1 MTENYDGAAP
11 TRDPDTVETDAHA
24 ESSAEELDE
33 DRLRLDPLEAG
44 MDPPERWSGA
54 DKYGTTPYEQAHP
67 RGLTDRL
74 AEEEPDVTGGALR
87 FTTMPG
93 DDGDAD
99 LVVVL
104 DTTWTPPPAGPDGGA
119 PRLLS
124 LRDVAG
130 RILASHDLIAETA
143 TRLDQWAATSG
154 VIERLTIRDTS
165 FWFYVRL
172 RHWSWLEERILW
184 AGIADALIREHR
196 PGRVVC
202 APDADEA
209 LIDVLRLLE
218 PHHGFA
224 LAVERVP
231 EPQPETDSSTA
242 AAARPSAVA
251 TRGASRPTSRVPLL
265 RRLARRVRNVV
276 LGPPPPSP
284 KALRQ
289 QELAARVAR
298 VRELVEALAAE
309 PESRLLVVHEHA
321 RQRVD
326 TPDGPRSMNPYL
338 DPIVDRLRGTTLEP
352 IVLDIRARAGKD
364 SDWERIGSGRELRLL
379 PADGLAFAVP
389 APPDPAP
396 RSSSP
401 PPPPPPAEPA
411 PAIDPVLAAWRDG
424 LNCPV
429 EAFGIDL
436 GPLLAAEVVAT
447 ASRFL
452 PGMTASIDRI
462 QRFLERVRPAGVV
475 LADEYHRQDWMA
487 AARSAGIPVAAV
499 QHGMIYPR
507 HNGYIHAARPDTLRL
522 PQRTFVFGRWERDL
536 LRTASVYRDDEV
548 VVGGSPRLDLV
559 RPEAHE
565 AASLRRELGV
575 ADGERLVVVS
585 GTWGGIYRR
594 FHYPIALA
602 ALVDRPL
609 PGVHIVVKLH
619 PGEPDEGPYRRIIE
633 GAAAARGFDPP
644 RITTV
649 QSIDLYRLLAAADAH
664 LGIHSTVLTEAVVT
678 RTPNLLADG
687 LAGADLLGYV
697 AAGVAVPVRDGGD
710 LLAALGAAASGALRE
725 GDAAAFTA
733 AHFEPGVAS
742 ERIAGELTAWLA

>member
-1 MTENYDGAAP
+1 M
-11 TRDPDTVETDAHA
+11 PDTAT
-24 ESSAEELDE
+24 
-33 DRLRLDPLEAG
+33 
-44 MDPPERWSGA
+44 PPS
-54 DKYGTTPYEQAHP
+54 
-67 RGLTDRL
+67 
-74 AEEEPDVTGGALR
+74 LR
-87 FTTMPG
+87 FATSPQDHG
-93 DDGDAD
+93 GAD

-104 DTTWTPPPAGPDGGA
+104 DTTWTPPPATPEGGGPVLVA
-119 PRLLS
+119 
-124 LRDVAG
+124 LRDVAE
-130 RILASHDLIAETA
+130 RVLASHDLIVETA
-143 TRLDQWAATSG
+143 VRLDQWAATSG

-196 PGRVVC
+196 PGRVIC
-202 APDADEA
+202 APDADA
-209 LIDVLRLLE
+209 PLVDVLRLLAVR
-218 PHHGFA
+218 HGFE
-224 LAVERVP
+224 LDVELPPPP
-231 EPQPETDSSTA
+231 EPAATTA
-242 AAARPSAVA
+242 AAARPAAVA
-251 TRGASRPTSRVPLL
+251 TRRPKRPGSRVPLIRSL
-265 RRLARRVRNVV
+265 GRRVRNAVF
-276 LGPPPPSP
+276 GPPPPSP

-289 QELAARVAR
+289 LELAARVAR
-298 VRELVEALAAE
+298 VRELVDALAAE

-326 TPDGPRSMNPYL
+326 TPAGPRSMNPYL

-352 IVLDIRARAGKD
+352 IVLDIRARAGTD
-364 SDWERIGSGRELRLL
+364 ADWERIGSGGEPRLM
-379 PADGLAFAVP
+379 PADALAVAVP
-389 APPDPAP
+389 APPRERPSSGPTGAPSPASP
-396 RSSSP
+396 RPSA
-401 PPPPPPAEPA
+401 AEPA
-411 PAIDPVLAAWRDG
+411 PTIDPALAAWRDG
-424 LNCPV
+424 LACPV

-452 PGMTASIDRI
+452 PGMTASIERI
-462 QRFLERVRPAGVV
+462 QRFLERIRPAGVV

-507 HNGYIHAARPDTLRL
+507 HNGYIHAARPATLRL

-559 RPEAHE
+559 RPEARD
-565 AASLRRELGV
+565 AAHLRRELGV
-575 ADGERLVVVS
+575 AEGERLVVVS

-609 PGVHIVVKLH
+609 PGVHVVVKLH

-633 GAAAARGFDPP
+633 GAASARGFAPP

-697 AAGVAVPVRDGGD
+697 AAGVAVPIRHGGD
-710 LLAALGAAASGALRE
+710 LLAALEGSPSEVLRE
-725 GDAAAFTA
+725 RDAAAFTA

-742 ERIAGELTAWLA
+742 ERIAADLMAWLA